1 METKITQGV
10 KISVQ
15 AKFQAKYSKP
25 ILSQFVFSYQV
36 TIENQSQQTVQLL
49 ERYWAITDSLGQ
61 LREVQG
67 KGVIGLQPIL
77 EPGEIHTYGSWC
89 PLATPLGHMEGYF
102 LMINSTGSKPFK
114 VFVPRFQLISS
125 TTLN

>member
-1 METKITQGV
+1 MPTKITQGI

-15 AKFQAKYSKP
+15 AKFQEEYSKP
-25 ILSQFVFSYQV
+25 ILKQFVFSYQII
-36 TIENQSQQTVQLL
+36 IENQSQHTTQLV
-49 ERYWAITDSLGQ
+49 ERFWSITDSLGRV
-61 LREVQG
+61 REVKG

-77 EPGEIHTYGSWC
+77 EPGGTHTYESWC

-102 LMINSTGSKPFK
+102 LMIDGSTNKTFK